1 MTTAIVNPGNANFNA
16 LPSNNKD
23 QWKEQRLST
32 ITATDAAKLW
42 TSPTPA
48 TYRAIAESKEKTQ
61 NIPSTKAF
69 EHGHER
75 EPEII
80 RQVAEYLN
88 LDSDLYQNEL
98 LWVNSKN
105 SRYGAT
111 PDGFGA
117 DKDSTVFNGILLE
130 CKTHNT
136 RMGGKSFE
144 EVPHR
149 GIRYFEKDEDGIYR
163 ETVTGEVLDGKIP
176 ELHEGQMRWQ
186 RVTAGGNVKG
196 QKNWHYYATES
207 HENFD
212 PATFELT
219 IIKVEFTD
227 DELEEII
234 DAVEDYLAADK
245 NYKVVSQEL
254 DDLILKHE
262 EFSVLEK
269 YFKEQ
274 KEAIKNQ
281 IRERTGAGVAEVAF
295 ELPVGKI
302 TSTYKISKA
311 LDKERL
317 EKEHPGLIE
326 KYTNVTESDRPVLN
340 VTPGKSFK
348 SQVKSDV
355 YERYGF
361 DATAREVK

>member
-1 MTTAIVNPGNANFNA
+1 MTAATFNPSNTHFNA
-16 LPSNNKD
+16 LPSDNKD

-32 ITATDAAKLW
+32 VTATDAAKLW

-61 NIPSTKAF
+61 SIPSTKAF

-80 RQVAEYLN
+80 KQVAEYLD
-88 LDSDLYQNEL
+88 LDIDLYQNDL
-98 LWVNSKN
+98 LWVNAQHPQH
-105 SRYGAT
+105 GAT
-111 PDGFGA
+111 PDGFGTDA
-117 DKDSTVFNGILLE
+117 GTNDFNGVLLE

-149 GIRYFEKDEDGIYR
+149 GIRYFEKDEDGVYR
-163 ETVTGEVLDGKIP
+163 EVNTREVLDGSIP
-176 ELHEGQMRWQ
+176 DLHNGQMRWQ
-186 RVTAGGNVKG
+186 RVVAGGNVEG

-227 DELEEII
+227 DELEDIVE
-234 DAVEDYLAADK
+234 AVEGYLAADK
-245 NYKVVSQEL
+245 NYKIVSQEL
-254 DDLILKHE
+254 DGLILQHE
-262 EFSVLEK
+262 EFIVLEK
-269 YFKEQ
+269 YYKDQ
-274 KEAIKNQ
+274 KEAIKNK
-281 IRERTGAGVAEVAF
+281 IRELTGAGVDEVAF

-302 TSTYKISKA
+302 TSTYKISKT
-311 LDKERL
+311 LDKVRL
-317 EKEHPGLIE
+317 EADYPGLLE
-326 KYTNVTESDRPVLN
+326 EYTEVTEGDRPDLRI
-340 VTPGKSFK
+340 TPGKSFK
-348 SQVKSDV
+348 SQVKKDV
-355 YERYGF
+355 YEKYGL
-361 DATAREVK
+361 DATAKEVK